1 MIIHYTSGHFHFSI
15 KSSNMGQ
22 RNQQLT
28 ARQKISDMDEATT
41 RTIRIGKASIGLI
54 GLDVALNQ
62 AAAEGLAEEE
72 AVAFLFDAVSR
83 QNYIPPGVEKTYRD
97 ALRRT
102 YRQHLHPG
110 EQHDEV
116 PMIRIFGKKCVSCD
130 NLQEVV
136 RDVLNAEGL
145 AADIEKIHDPDE
157 IGRCG
162 ILITPAVVINGR
174 LLSSGSWPTR
184 AQIEKWIRE
193 LTEKN

>member
-1 MIIHYTSGHFHFSI
+1 ME
-15 KSSNMGQ
+15 
-22 RNQQLT
+22 
-28 ARQKISDMDEATT
+28 EATT

-54 GLDVALNQ
+54 GLDVALNK
-62 AAAEGLAEEE
+62 AAAKGVTEDE
-72 AVAFLFDAVSR
+72 AVTFLFDAVSR
-83 QNYIPPGVEKTYRD
+83 QNYIPPGAEENYRA

-110 EQHDEV
+110 EWHEEV
-116 PMIRIFGKKCVSCD
+116 PVIRIFGKKCVSCD

-136 RDVLNAEGL
+136 RDVLSAEGL

-174 LLSSGSWPTR
+174 IMSSGSWPTR
-184 AQIEKWIRE
+184 AQIEEWIRE
-193 LTEKN
+193 LGENT